1 MQAISSAGGANERAI
16 HLAVPPGHEQSAS
29 NDESRV
35 LGNWVAAIVTVWD
48 KSFDFVI
55 VGSGGGSMC
64 ASLMCKSLGKR
75 ALIVEKINKVGGSTG
90 YSGGVW
96 WLPNN
101 PVMKRHGVDD
111 SLERARTYFNAVA
124 TYHGPGSSDARR
136 EAFLKTSPELV
147 TFLESAGMRFRYA
160 DGWSD
165 YYDTLPGGEPRGR
178 SLVAELFDINRLGAW
193 KDKLSMYPGMHMP
206 MGSEEYP
213 TLFLAKRTW
222 AGKRMALRLAWRMLR
237 MKMRGQDLRANGA
250 AIQGRMLA
258 IALREGLDIWTESPV
273 LDYVVEGGRVT
284 GVRVRRNGHEINVQ
298 ARDGVLINAGG
309 FSRNR
314 EMREEFQAKPNP
326 WQWTNANPGDTGEA
340 LLAAMRLGAATDCM
354 NEAWWVITSLAPG
367 ETLPEGAVNSQGVP
381 IPFMHHLDLSLPFSI
396 MVDQSGERFCD
407 EAGAYMEIGQRM
419 YARQAE
425 TGRAIPSWLI
435 MDSRQR
441 KFYPWGTAAPGKIP
455 QAWLDSGYLK
465 RADSIAELA
474 GICKIDAV
482 GLAKTVQRFNE
493 FCKTGIDSDFGRGSR
508 AFDRAHGDPSV
519 KPNPNLGSIER
530 GPFYAVAMYPGDVGT
545 AGGLVTDEHGRV
557 CRANGSVIE
566 GLYATGN
573 STASVFGRCYPG
585 AGASIAASFIFAY
598 LAAKH
603 ASTQT
608 QRAADSLAREN
619 AA

>member
-1 MQAISSAGGANERAI
+1 M
-16 HLAVPPGHEQSAS
+16 
-29 NDESRV
+29 
-35 LGNWVAAIVTVWD
+35 TVWD
-48 KSFDFVI
+48 KSFDFVV

-75 ALIVEKINKVGGSTG
+75 ALIIEKLDKVGGSTG

-111 SLERARTYFNAVA
+111 SLERARTYLAAVA

-136 EAFLKTSPELV
+136 EAFLRTSPELV
-147 TFLESAGMRFRYA
+147 TFLENAGMRFRYA

-178 SLVAELFDINRLGAW
+178 SLVAELFDINRLGPW

-237 MKMRGQDLRANGA
+237 MKLMGQDLRANGA
-250 AIQGRMLA
+250 AIQGRMLG

-273 LDYVVEGGRVT
+273 VDYIVEGGRVA
-284 GVRVRRNGHEINVQ
+284 GVRVRRNGREINVQ

-326 WQWTNANPGDTGEA
+326 WKWTNANPGDTGEA
-340 LLAAMRLGAATDCM
+340 LQAAMRLGAATDCM

-367 ETLPEGAVNSQGVP
+367 ETMPEGAVNAQGVP
-381 IPFMHHLDLSLPFSI
+381 IPFMHHLDLSLPFSM

-419 YARQAE
+419 YARQTD
-425 TGRAIPSWLI
+425 TGRAVPSWLI

-465 RADSIAELA
+465 RADTIEELA
-474 GICKIDAV
+474 AICRIDAA
-482 GLAKTVQRFNE
+482 GLATTVRRFNE
-493 FCKTGIDSDFGRGSR
+493 FCKTGVDTDFGRGGR

-519 KPNPNLGSIER
+519 KPNPNLGSIEH

-557 CRANGSVIE
+557 CRADGSVID

-585 AGASIAASFIFAY
+585 AGASIAASFVFAY

-603 ASTQT
+603 ASLQT
-608 QRAADSLAREN
+608 QNMVESTATEN